1 MEETK
6 RCPYCGEEILATA
19 KKCKHCGEWQ
29 EEKPANAAE
38 SIQPAT
44 ARPAGTATPPPA
56 SPADTGQTADSVPS
70 LIERYYVEVF
80 FRHYADFKGK
90 LPRKQFWIAYLF
102 YTLSIIPLLAIDMMI
117 GFPVL
122 LLIYLLATIVP
133 SIAAS
138 VRRLHDMGT
147 SGWWYLIS
155 LIPTI
160 GNILLLILLCQKGKT
175 DTRPAKAKPSDWIA
189 LAIAVVVSIVGF
201 AVGTN
206 KMAKLFSDGLTGM
219 VTESMIVDEMES
231 EPEAP
236 EGATLA
242 GVSTDGNY
250 WYYLKEGEN
259 NLYQIDKSTKTLYT
273 INMNEAFDD
282 VLIYSIEDY
291 TVYGNKLFFITY
303 NGGNG
308 MGSACDAFYFD
319 MDNEKWQHIA
329 FAKDIEFNED
339 KTVLKPSSPTSEDYE
354 SFEEHEYDLSEF

>member
-19 KKCKHCGEWQ
+19 KKCKHCGEWL

-38 SIQPAT
+38 SAQTST
-44 ARPAGTATPPPA
+44 AKPAGTATPPPA
-56 SPADTGQTADSVPS
+56 TPADTGQTADSVPS
-70 LIERYYVEVF
+70 LIERYYVEVL
-80 FRHYADFKGK
+80 FRHYADFNGK
-90 LPRKQFWIAYLF
+90 LPRKQFWMAYLF
-102 YTLSIIPLLAIDMMI
+102 YTLSVISLCAIDMMI
-117 GFPVL
+117 GVPVL
-122 LLIYLLATIVP
+122 SSIYLLATIVP
-133 SIAAS
+133 AIAIQ
-138 VRRLHDMGT
+138 VRRLHDAGK

-155 LIPTI
+155 LVPFI
-160 GNILLLILLCQKGKT
+160 GSIWLLVLLCQKGET

-201 AVGTN
+201 AVGIN
-206 KMAKLFSDGLTGM
+206 KMVKLFSDGLTGM
-219 VTESMIVDEMES
+219 VTESVIADEMES

-273 INMNEAFDD
+273 INMDEAFDD

-329 FAKDIEFNED
+329 FARDIEFNED
-339 KTVLKPSSPTSEDYE
+339 KTVLKTSSPTSEDYE
-354 SFEEHEYDLSEF
+354 SFEEHEYYLGAF